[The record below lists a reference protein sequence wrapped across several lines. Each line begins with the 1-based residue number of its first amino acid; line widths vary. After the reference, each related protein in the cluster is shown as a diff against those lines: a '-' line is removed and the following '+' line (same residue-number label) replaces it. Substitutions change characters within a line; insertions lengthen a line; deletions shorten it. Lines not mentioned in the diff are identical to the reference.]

1 VTTGIFGAVRNPIF
15 TAMVVAQLGVVL
27 MVPTWVSAAAVVSLV
42 VAVQLQVRAVEE
54 PYLMSV
60 HGAAYRDY
68 AAVTGRFVPAV
79 GPRRVTA
86 TVDR

>member
-1 VTTGIFGAVRNPIF
+1 
-15 TAMVVAQLGVVL
+15 
-27 MVPTWVSAAAVVSLV
+27 
-42 VAVQLQVRAVEE
+42 
-54 PYLMSV
+54 V